1 MGFKYIRFTSP
12 GAEKKFN
19 EDAVETVEINN
30 GLLAVLCDGVGGDN
44 GGELAARI
52 ALKSAMYFFNAS
64 ESDDYLEKIKL
75 AIDESNSFV
84 INHSST
90 SIPLKNMA
98 TTLEIIY
105 LKENI
110 VYWGHIGDSRIYHL
124 KSKRLNQITK
134 DHSLVQ
140 KLLDEGYITHKQAVN
155 HPQKNIIIKALGDN
169 AIIEPDVS
177 KIKLN
182 ENEENRFFICSDGV
196 SNLISDAE
204 IEKVLISEDI
214 EEIKNRLIKMIKLRG
229 AADDYSF
236 IIIEIIK

>member
-1 MGFKYIRFTSP
+1 MLFIGVTS
-12 GAEKKFN
+12 
-19 EDAVETVEINN
+19 
-30 GLLAVLCDGVGGDN
+30 
-44 GGELAARI
+44 
-52 ALKSAMYFFNAS
+52 
-64 ESDDYLEKIKL
+64 
-75 AIDESNSFV
+75 
-84 INHSST
+84 
-90 SIPLKNMA
+90 
-98 TTLEIIY
+98 
-105 LKENI
+105 
-110 VYWGHIGDSRIYHL
+110 DSRIYHL

-140 KLLDEGYITHKQAVN
+140 KLLDEGYITHKQAAN
-155 HPQKNIIIKALGDN
+155 HPQKNVIIKALGDN